1 MQVRI
6 PLITVLQRLHV
17 IIKVLFIQRSCCK
30 RPICLNICLNI
41 FIMRL
46 FSRLLVHAVGPFIV
60 RSAIHSTSVAI
71 SSINN
76 VNSISINTDVIVVVV
91 VVVIVII
98 VIIVIIII
106 ISIMVIMVMG
116 VALPLNGGRR
126 EDGPWESN
134 ALFTCKDLVINAPHG
149 KVFDL
154 DGAKGIGVNGQLLNI
169 GVVQW
174 LWPQV
179 HLDQGLQL
187 ILGQREALS
196 VRHVIVAVVFTIVVV
211 VIILAIDK
219 GWGA

>member
-1 MQVRI
+1 MVR
-6 PLITVLQRLHV
+6 PSFSCTVASAAKQLPPRV
-17 IIKVLFIQRSCCK
+17 IA
-30 RPICLNICLNI
+30 
-41 FIMRL
+41 
-46 FSRLLVHAVGPFIV
+46 AVV
-60 RSAIHSTSVAI
+60 VWVVAA
-71 SSINN
+71 
-76 VNSISINTDVIVVVV
+76 VVVWVVVV
-91 VVVIVII
+91 VVGVITI
-98 VIIVIIII
+98 VRFFCLVTACLVVVLCLIRAFIIIVIIII